1 MTTKG
6 NFPHLDVA
14 KLIIFIVFS
23 AIVYGFLFS
32 CTPEYHLNKYYKKGG
47 VSINT
52 SDTLTYYHKDSVL
65 IRTKDTTFFQ
75 YIYTQKDTII
85 KQNVFL
91 YPKTRFSQRLE
102 LRRFKDSL
110 RHELSKYTD
119 SLRYAFKTHKNTIK
133 HDSKVE
139 VSKQKTERKK
149 NRGILMPLVILFL
162 LVIIAIAFRFK

>member
-14 KLIIFIVFS
+14 KLVLFIVMT
-23 AIVYGFLFS
+23 AIAWGFLFS
-32 CTPEYHLNKYYKKGG
+32 CTPKYHLNKYYKKGG

-65 IRTKDTTFFQ
+65 IQTKDTEFFQ
-75 YIYTQKDTII
+75 YYYTQKDTII

-91 YPKTRFSQRLE
+91 YPKTRFNQRLE

-110 RHELSKYTD
+110 KYELSKYTD
-119 SLRYAFKTHKNTIK
+119 SLRYALKSHKINVK
-133 HDSKVE
+133 QESKVKLSE
-139 VSKQKTERKK
+139 QKTERKK
-149 NRGILMPLVILFL
+149 NRPILVPLVILFL
-162 LVIIAIAFRFK
+162 LIIIVISFRFR

>member
-14 KLIIFIVFS
+14 KFILFVIAS
-23 AIVYGFLFS
+23 AIAWGFLFS
-32 CTPEYHLNKYYKKGG
+32 CSASYHLRKYEKKGG

-52 SDTLTYYHKDSVL
+52 TDTLTYYKKDSVL

-75 YIYTQKDTII
+75 YYYTQKDTII

>member
-91 YPKTRFSQRLE
+91 YPKTRFNQRLE

-110 RHELSKYTD
+110 KYELSKYTD
-119 SLRYAFKTHKNTIK
+119 SLRYAFKTHKNTVK
-133 HDSKVE
+133 FNHKDKKQE
-139 VSKQKTERKK
+139 VKKETKK
-149 NRGILMPLVILFL
+149 NRRYLLLPILVLIALILL
-162 LVIIAIAFRFK
+162 AFRFR

>member
-32 CTPEYHLNKYYKKGG
+32 CTAEYHLNKYYKKGG

-110 RHELSKYTD
+110 RHELSKYND
-119 SLRYAFKTHKNTIK
+119 SLRYAFKTHKNTVK
-133 HDSKVE
+133 FNHKDKKQE
-139 VSKQKTERKK
+139 VKKEIKK
-149 NRGILMPLVILFL
+149 NRAILFPLVVLFL

>member
-14 KLIIFIVFS
+14 KFILFIVVC
-23 AIVYGFLFS
+23 AIFYGFLFS
-32 CTPEYHLNKYYKKGG
+32 CSASYHLRRYEKKGG

-75 YIYTQKDTII
+75 YYYTQKDTIV

-91 YPKTRFSQRLE
+91 YPKTRFNQRLE
-102 LRRFKDSL
+102 IRRFKDSL
-110 RHELSKYTD
+110 KFELKKYTD
-119 SLRYAFKTHKNTIK
+119 SLRYAFRTHKINAKQDT
-133 HDSKVE
+133 KVK
-139 VSKQKTERKK
+139 VSEQKTQRKK
-149 NRGILMPLVILFL
+149 NRPIWIPIAILIILL
-162 LVIIAIAFRFK
+162 IIAFRFK

>member
-14 KLIIFIVFS
+14 KLVVFIVFS

-52 SDTLTYYHKDSVL
+52 SNTLTYYHKDSVL

-110 RHELSKYTD
+110 KHELSKYTD
-119 SLRYAFKTHKNTIK
+119 SLRYAFKTHKNTLK
-133 HDSKVE
+133 FNHKDKKQE
-139 VSKQKTERKK
+139 VKKETKK
-149 NRGILMPLVILFL
+149 NRRLILLPILVLIALILL
-162 LVIIAIAFRFK
+162 AFRFR